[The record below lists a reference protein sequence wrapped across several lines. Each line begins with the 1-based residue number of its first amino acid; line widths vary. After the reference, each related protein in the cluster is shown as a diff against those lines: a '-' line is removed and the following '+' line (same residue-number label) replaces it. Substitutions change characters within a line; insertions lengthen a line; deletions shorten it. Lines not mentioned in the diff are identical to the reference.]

1 MAGAVL
7 GTRVTLRTTKT
18 PMLLGSGRT
27 GAFLQA
33 EESKTAGD
41 RLMSIRT
48 HCPPGEARLCPSRQ
62 RAASALPKS
71 LRPGVRGMEAALPSP
86 GPGPSLLAT
95 Q

>member
-7 GTRVTLRTTKT
+7 GTRVTLRTMKT

-33 EESKTAGD
+33 EESETAGD

-48 HCPPGEARLCPSRQ
+48 H
-62 RAASALPKS
+62 
-71 LRPGVRGMEAALPSP
+71 
-86 GPGPSLLAT
+86 
-95 Q
+95 